1 MRKKYAKERKKVW
14 GNRIKF
20 SMYRKRQKLLRGI
33 NSKLQVRV
41 SNRNTQKDR
50 EGAKD
55 GERVLNKERKNGKN
69 WRMFAKEREKVWKK
83 RRKCAKEREKVWKKP
98 EKV

>member
-1 MRKKYAKERKKVW
+1 MGKPEKVQ
-14 GNRIKF
+14 
-20 SMYRKRQKLLRGI
+20 YRKRQKLLRGI

-55 GERVLNKERKNGKN
+55 GERVLNKETKNGKN

-83 RRKCAKEREKVWKKP
+83 RRKCGKEREKVW
-98 EKV
+98 